1 MSNHFWIFI
10 SAAIVTNFVLVYFLG
25 LCPVIGVTNQS
36 ATGLRLGLATTFVMV
51 LACVAAWVLNTFV
64 LEAAPFL
71 RVISFVVAIASIV
84 QIVEMFVKKV
94 SPPLYRDLGIFL
106 PLIAS
111 NSQVLGLT
119 IFQTN
124 RGYTLLEGV
133 LFAVGAGLGITAVL
147 ALVGGIRERL
157 EFAPIPAVAR
167 GPALV
172 FMIVAALSLVFM
184 GFAGM
189 GSAA

>member
-1 MSNHFWIFI
+1 MSDIFWIFV

-25 LCPVIGVTNQS
+25 LCPVIGVTNKS
-36 ATGLRLGLATTFVMV
+36 VTGLRLGLATTFVMV
-51 LACVAAWVLNTFV
+51 LASLAAWALNTWV
-64 LEAAPFL
+64 LASAPFL

-84 QIVEMFVKKV
+84 QIVELFVKKV
-94 SPPLYRDLGIFL
+94 SPPLYRELGIFL

-111 NSQVLGLT
+111 NSQVLGMT

-124 RGYTLLEGV
+124 RGYTLPQGLM
-133 LFAVGAGLGITAVL
+133 FAIGGGIGITAVL
-147 ALVGGIRERL
+147 ALVGGIRERVQ
-157 EFAPIPAVAR
+157 FAPIPAIAR

-172 FMIVAALSLVFM
+172 FIIVAALSLVFM

-189 GSAA
+189 GTA

>member
-1 MSNHFWIFI
+1 MTNLFWLFV

-25 LCPVIGVTNQS
+25 LCPVIGVTS
-36 ATGLRLGLATTFVMV
+36 KSDTGVRLGLATTFVMV
-51 LACVAAWVLNTFV
+51 LASLAAWVLNTFV
-64 LEAAPFL
+64 LGAAPFL

-84 QIVEMFVKKV
+84 QIVELFVKKT
-94 SPPLYRDLGIFL
+94 SPSLYRELGIFL

-111 NSQVLGLT
+111 NSQVLGMT

-124 RGYTLLEGV
+124 RGYTLIEG
-133 LFAVGAGLGITAVL
+133 LMFAAGGGIGITAVL
-147 ALVGGIRERL
+147 SLVGGIRERT
-157 EFAPIPAVAR
+157 EFAPIPLVAR

-172 FMIVAALSLVFM
+172 FMIAATLSLAFM

-189 GSAA
+189 GAA

>member
-1 MSNHFWIFI
+1 MTDLFWIFI

-25 LCPVIGVTNQS
+25 LCPVIGVTNKS
-36 ATGLRLGLATTFVMV
+36 VTGLRLGLATTFVMV
-51 LACVAAWVLNTFV
+51 LASLAAWILNRFV
-64 LEAAPFL
+64 LVNAPYL
-71 RVISFVVAIASIV
+71 RVIAFIVAIASVV
-84 QIVEMFVKKV
+84 QIVELFIRKV
-94 SPPLYRDLGIFL
+94 SPALYRELGIFL

-124 RGYTLLEGV
+124 RGYTLPQGLM
-133 LFAVGAGLGITAVL
+133 FAIGGGLGITAVL
-147 ALVGGIRERL
+147 AMVGSIRERL
-157 EFAPIPAVAR
+157 DFAPIPAIAR

-172 FMIVAALSLVFM
+172 FIIVAALSLVFM

-189 GSAA
+189 GTA

>member
-1 MSNHFWIFI
+1 MTNLFWLFV

-25 LCPVIGVTNQS
+25 LCPVIGVTNKS

-51 LACVAAWVLNTFV
+51 LASLAAWVLNRYV
-64 LEAAPFL
+64 LDAAPFL

-84 QIVEMFVKKV
+84 QIVELFVKWA
-94 SPPLYRDLGIFL
+94 SPALYRELGIFL

-111 NSQVLGLT
+111 NSQVLGMT

-124 RGYTLLEGV
+124 RGYTLLQG
-133 LFAVGAGLGITAVL
+133 LAFAVGGGLGITAVL
-147 ALVGGIRERL
+147 SLVGGIRERL
-157 EFAPIPAVAR
+157 EFAPVPAIAR

-172 FMIVAALSLVFM
+172 FIIVAVLSMAFM

-189 GSAA
+189 GAA

>member
-1 MSNHFWIFI
+1 MRDLFWIFI

-25 LCPVIGVTNQS
+25 LCPLIGVTNKS

-51 LACVAAWVLNTFV
+51 LASLAAWVLNAYV
-64 LEAAPFL
+64 LDAAPFL

-84 QIVEMFVKKV
+84 QIVELFVKKT
-94 SPPLYRDLGIFL
+94 SPALYRELGIFL

-111 NSQVLGLT
+111 NSQVLGMT

-124 RGYTLLEGV
+124 RGYTLVQGLM
-133 LFAVGAGLGITAVL
+133 FATGGGLGITAAL
-147 ALVGGIRERL
+147 SLVGGIRERTD
-157 EFAPIPAVAR
+157 FAPIPAIAR

-172 FMIVAALSLVFM
+172 FMIAAALSLAFM

-189 GSAA
+189 GAA

>member
-1 MSNHFWIFI
+1 MSDLFWIFF

-25 LCPVIGVTNQS
+25 LCPVIGVTNKS
-36 ATGLRLGLATTFVMV
+36 VTGLRLGLATTFVMV
-51 LACVAAWVLNTFV
+51 LASLAAWILNRFV
-64 LEAAPFL
+64 LVNAPYL
-71 RVISFVVAIASIV
+71 RVIAFIVAIASVV
-84 QIVEMFVKKV
+84 QIVELFIRKV
-94 SPPLYRDLGIFL
+94 SPGLYRELGIFL

-124 RGYTLLEGV
+124 RGYTLPQGLM
-133 LFAVGAGLGITAVL
+133 FAIGGGLGITAVL
-147 ALVGGIRERL
+147 AMVGSIRERL
-157 EFAPIPAVAR
+157 EFAPIPAIAR

-189 GSAA
+189 GTV

>member
-1 MSNHFWIFI
+1 MTDLFWIFV
-10 SAAIVTNFVLVYFLG
+10 SAAVVTNFVLVYFLG
-25 LCPVIGVTNQS
+25 LCPVIGVTSRS

-51 LACVAAWVLNTFV
+51 LAGLAAWVMNAVV
-64 LEAAPFL
+64 LSRAPFL
-71 RVISFVVAIASIV
+71 RIIAFVVAIASIV
-84 QIVEMFVKKV
+84 QIVELFLKKT
-94 SPPLYRDLGIFL
+94 SPSLYRELGIFL

-124 RGYTLLEGV
+124 RGYTLVQGL
-133 LFAVGAGLGITAVL
+133 LFALGGGFGITAVL

-157 EFAPIPAVAR
+157 EFASIPAVAR

-172 FMIVAALSLVFM
+172 FIIVAALSLVFM

-189 GSAA
+189 GSAS

>member
-1 MSNHFWIFI
+1 MSNLFWIFA

-25 LCPVIGVTNQS
+25 LCPVIGVTNKS

-51 LACVAAWVLNTFV
+51 LASLAAWVLNTFV
-64 LEAAPFL
+64 LAAAPFL
-71 RVISFVVAIASIV
+71 RVIAFVVAIASIV
-84 QIVEMFVKKV
+84 QIVELFVKKV
-94 SPPLYRDLGIFL
+94 SPSLYRELGIFL

-111 NSQVLGLT
+111 NSQVLGMT

-124 RGYTLLEGV
+124 RGYTLFEV
-133 LFAVGAGLGITAVL
+133 LMFAFGGGLGITAVL
-147 ALVGGIRERL
+147 SLVGGIRERTDL
-157 EFAPIPAVAR
+157 APIPAVAK

-172 FMIVAALSLVFM
+172 FMIVATLSLAFM

-189 GSAA
+189 GAA

>member
-1 MSNHFWIFI
+1 MSDLFWIFF

-25 LCPVIGVTNQS
+25 LCPVIGVTNKS
-36 ATGLRLGLATTFVMV
+36 VTGLRLGLATTFVMV
-51 LACVAAWVLNTFV
+51 LASLAAWILNRFV
-64 LEAAPFL
+64 LANAPYL
-71 RVISFVVAIASIV
+71 RVIAFIVAIASVV
-84 QIVEMFVKKV
+84 QIVELFIRKV
-94 SPPLYRDLGIFL
+94 SPGLYRELGIFL

-124 RGYTLLEGV
+124 RGYTLAQGLM
-133 LFAVGAGLGITAVL
+133 FAIGGGLGITAVL
-147 ALVGGIRERL
+147 AMVGSIRERL
-157 EFAPIPAVAR
+157 EFAPIPAIAR

-189 GSAA
+189 GTV

>member
-1 MSNHFWIFI
+1 MTDHFLIFF

-25 LCPVIGVTNQS
+25 LCPVIGVTNRS

-51 LACVAAWVLNTFV
+51 LASLAAWTMNFV
-64 LEAAPFL
+64 LAQAPYL
-71 RVISFVVAIASIV
+71 RVIAFITAIASIV
-84 QIVEMFVKKV
+84 QIVELFVKKV
-94 SPPLYRDLGIFL
+94 SPALFKELGIFL

-124 RGYTLLEGV
+124 RGYTLVEGL
-133 LFAVGAGLGITAVL
+133 LFAFGGGLGITAVL
-147 ALVGGIRERL
+147 AIVGSVRERL
-157 EFAPIPAVAR
+157 ELAPIPAVAR

-172 FMIVAALSLVFM
+172 FFIVAALSLVFM

-189 GSAA
+189 GTA

>member
-1 MSNHFWIFI
+1 MNLFWVFI

-25 LCPVIGVTNQS
+25 LCPLIGVTNQS

-51 LACVAAWVLNTFV
+51 LASLAAWVLNTFV
-64 LEAAPFL
+64 LAAAPFL
-71 RVISFVVAIASIV
+71 RVIAFVVAIASIV
-84 QIVEMFVKKV
+84 QIVELFVKKT
-94 SPPLYRDLGIFL
+94 SPSLYRELGIFL

-111 NSQVLGLT
+111 NSQVLGMA

-124 RGYTLLEGV
+124 RGYTLLEGLV
-133 LFAVGAGLGITAVL
+133 FAVGGGLGITAVL
-147 ALVGGIRERL
+147 ALVGGIRERT
-157 EFAPIPAVAR
+157 EFAPIPAIAR

-172 FMIVAALSLVFM
+172 FMIAAALSLAFM

-189 GSAA
+189 GSA

>member
-1 MSNHFWIFI
+1 MNNVFWIFV

-25 LCPVIGVTNQS
+25 LCPLIGVTNKS
-36 ATGLRLGLATTFVMV
+36 NTGLRLGLATTFVMV
-51 LACVAAWVLNTFV
+51 LASLAAWVLNSWV
-64 LEAAPFL
+64 LATAPFL

-84 QIVEMFVKKV
+84 QIVELFVKKTTP
-94 SPPLYRDLGIFL
+94 SLYRELGIFL

-111 NSQVLGLT
+111 NSQVLGMT

-124 RGYTLLEGV
+124 RGYTLIEG
-133 LFAVGAGLGITAVL
+133 LMFATGGGLGITAVL

-172 FMIVAALSLVFM
+172 FMIAATLSLAFM

-189 GSAA
+189 GSG

>member
-1 MSNHFWIFI
+1 MSNLMWTFI

-25 LCPVIGVTNQS
+25 LCPVIGVTNKS

-51 LACVAAWVLNTFV
+51 LASLAAWVLNRFV

-84 QIVEMFVKKV
+84 QIVELFVKKTT
-94 SPPLYRDLGIFL
+94 PALYRELGSFL

-111 NSQVLGLT
+111 NSQVLGMT

-124 RGYTLLEGV
+124 RGYSLVEG
-133 LFAVGAGLGITAVL
+133 LMFAAGGGLGITAVL
-147 ALVGGIRERL
+147 SLVGGIRERL
-157 EFAPIPAVAR
+157 EFAPIPRVAR

-172 FMIVAALSLVFM
+172 FIIVAMLSLVFM

-189 GSAA
+189 GTA

>member
-1 MSNHFWIFI
+1 MSDLFWIFI

-51 LACVAAWVLNTFV
+51 LASLAAWFLNRFV
-64 LEAAPFL
+64 LETAPFL
-71 RVISFVVAIASIV
+71 RVIAFVVAIASIV
-84 QIVEMFVKKV
+84 QIVELFVKKT
-94 SPPLYRDLGIFL
+94 SPSLYRELGIFL

-111 NSQVLGLT
+111 NSQVLLLA

-124 RGYTLLEGV
+124 RGYTLTQGLA
-133 LFAVGAGLGITAVL
+133 FALGGGLGITAVL
-147 ALVGGIRERL
+147 AIVGILRERL
-157 EFAPIPAVAR
+157 EFAPVPAIAR
-167 GPALV
+167 GPAIV
-172 FMIVAALSLVFM
+172 FMIVALLSLIFM

-189 GSAA
+189 GTA

>member
-1 MSNHFWIFI
+1 MSNLFWTFV

-25 LCPVIGVTNQS
+25 LCPVIGVTNRS
-36 ATGLRLGLATTFVMV
+36 VTGLRLGLATTFVMV
-51 LACVAAWVLNTFV
+51 LASFAAWVLNRFV
-64 LEAAPFL
+64 LGAAPFL
-71 RVISFVVAIASIV
+71 RVIAFVVAIASIV
-84 QIVEMFVKKV
+84 QVVELFVKKTTP
-94 SPPLYRDLGIFL
+94 SLYRELGIFL

-111 NSQVLGLT
+111 NSQVLGMT

-124 RGYTLLEGV
+124 RGYTLVEG
-133 LFAVGAGLGITAVL
+133 LMFALGGGLGITAVL
-147 ALVGGIRERL
+147 SLVGGIRERM

-172 FMIVAALSLVFM
+172 FIIVAALSLVFM

-189 GSAA
+189 GTA

>member
-1 MSNHFWIFI
+1 MTDYFWIFF

-25 LCPVIGVTNQS
+25 LCPVIGVTNKS
-36 ATGLRLGLATTFVMV
+36 VTGLRLGLATTFVMV
-51 LACVAAWVLNTFV
+51 LASLAAWILNRFV
-64 LEAAPFL
+64 LENAPYL
-71 RVISFVVAIASIV
+71 RVIAFIVAIASVV
-84 QIVEMFVKKV
+84 QIVELFIRKV
-94 SPPLYRDLGIFL
+94 SPGLYRELGIFL

-124 RGYTLLEGV
+124 RGYTLPQGLM
-133 LFAVGAGLGITAVL
+133 FAIGGGLGITAVL
-147 ALVGGIRERL
+147 AMVGSIRERL

-189 GSAA
+189 GTV

>member
-1 MSNHFWIFI
+1 MSNHFLIFF

-25 LCPVIGVTNQS
+25 LCPVIGVTNKS
-36 ATGLRLGLATTFVMV
+36 DTCVRLGLATTFVMV
-51 LACVAAWVLNTFV
+51 LASIAAWAMNFV
-64 LEAAPFL
+64 LVHAPFL
-71 RVISFVVAIASIV
+71 RVIAFIVAIASIV
-84 QIVEMFVKKV
+84 QLTELFIKKL
-94 SPPLYRDLGIFL
+94 SPTLYRELGIFL

-111 NSQVLGLT
+111 NSQVLLLA

-124 RGYTLLEGV
+124 RGYTLTQGLV
-133 LFAVGAGLGITAVL
+133 FALGGGLGITAVL
-147 ALVGGIRERL
+147 SIIGTIRERM
-157 EFAPIPAVAR
+157 EFAPVPAIAR

-189 GSAA
+189 GTA

>member
-1 MSNHFWIFI
+1 
-10 SAAIVTNFVLVYFLG
+10 
-25 LCPVIGVTNQS
+25 
-36 ATGLRLGLATTFVMV
+36 MV
-51 LACVAAWVLNTFV
+51 LASLAAWILNRFILV
-64 LEAAPFL
+64 NAPYL
-71 RVISFVVAIASIV
+71 RVISFIVAIASVV
-84 QIVEMFVKKV
+84 QIVELFIRKV
-94 SPPLYRDLGIFL
+94 SPGLYRELGIFL

-124 RGYTLLEGV
+124 RGYTLPEG
-133 LFAVGAGLGITAVL
+133 LMFAIGGGLGITAVL
-147 ALVGGIRERL
+147 AMVGSIRERL
-157 EFAPIPAVAR
+157 EFAPIPAIAR

-189 GSAA
+189 GTV

>member
-1 MSNHFWIFI
+1 MSNLFWIFA

-25 LCPVIGVTNQS
+25 LCPVIGVTNKS
-36 ATGLRLGLATTFVMV
+36 ATGLRLGLATTFVMT
-51 LACVAAWVLNTFV
+51 LASLAAWLLNTFV
-64 LEAAPFL
+64 LGAAPFL

-84 QIVEMFVKKV
+84 QIVELFVKKV
-94 SPPLYRDLGIFL
+94 SPPLYRELGIFL

-111 NSQVLGLT
+111 NSQVLGMT

-124 RGYTLLEGV
+124 RGYTLLEGL
-133 LFAVGAGLGITAVL
+133 LFAVGGGLGITAVL
-147 ALVGGIRERL
+147 SLVGGIRERM
-157 EFAPIPAVAR
+157 EFAPIPRIAR

-172 FMIVAALSLVFM
+172 FIIVAALSLVFM
-184 GFAGM
+184 GFAGL

>member
-1 MSNHFWIFI
+1 MRDLFWIFI

-25 LCPVIGVTNQS
+25 LCPLIGVTNKS
-36 ATGLRLGLATTFVMV
+36 VTGLRLGLATTFVMV
-51 LACVAAWVLNTFV
+51 LASLAAWVLNAYV

-84 QIVEMFVKKV
+84 QIVELFVKKT
-94 SPPLYRDLGIFL
+94 SPALYRELGIFL

-111 NSQVLGLT
+111 NSQVLGMT

-124 RGYTLLEGV
+124 RGYTLVQGLM
-133 LFAVGAGLGITAVL
+133 FAVGGGLGITAAL
-147 ALVGGIRERL
+147 SLVGGIRERA
-157 EFAPIPAVAR
+157 EFAPIPAIAR

-172 FMIVAALSLVFM
+172 FMIAATLSLAFM

-189 GSAA
+189 GAA

>member
-1 MSNHFWIFI
+1 MKDTFLIFV

-25 LCPVIGVTNQS
+25 LCPVIGVTNKS
-36 ATGLRLGLATTFVMV
+36 VTGLRLGLATTFVMV
-51 LACVAAWVLNTFV
+51 LASFAAWVMNTFV
-64 LEAAPFL
+64 LERVPFL
-71 RVISFVVAIASIV
+71 RVIAFVVAIASIV
-84 QIVEMFVKKV
+84 QIVELFVKKV
-94 SPPLYRDLGIFL
+94 APPLYRELGIFL

-124 RGYTLLEGV
+124 RGYSLLEG
-133 LFAVGAGLGITAVL
+133 LTFAVGGGVGITAVL
-147 ALVGGIRERL
+147 ALVGGMRQRL

-172 FMIVAALSLVFM
+172 FIIVAMLSLVFM

-189 GSAA
+189 A

>member
-1 MSNHFWIFI
+1 MKDMFWLFV
-10 SAAIVTNFVLVYFLG
+10 SASIVTNFVLVYFLG
-25 LCPVIGVTNQS
+25 LCPVIGVTNKS

-51 LACVAAWVLNTFV
+51 LASLSAWVLNTFV
-64 LEAAPFL
+64 LGPAPFL
-71 RVISFVVAIASIV
+71 RVISFVIAIASIV
-84 QIVEMFVKKV
+84 QVVELFVKKV
-94 SPPLYRDLGIFL
+94 TPSLYRELGIFL

-124 RGYTLLEGV
+124 RGYTLLQGMV
-133 LFAVGAGLGITAVL
+133 FAVGGGIGITAVL
-147 ALVGGIRERL
+147 SIVGGIRERL
-157 EFAPIPAVAR
+157 EFATIPRVAR

-172 FMIVAALSLVFM
+172 FLIVAMLSLVFM

-189 GSAA
+189 GTA

>member
-1 MSNHFWIFI
+1 MNDLFWIFI

-25 LCPVIGVTNQS
+25 LCPLIGVTNKS

-51 LACVAAWVLNTFV
+51 LASLAAWVLNAYV
-64 LEAAPFL
+64 LDAAPFL

-84 QIVEMFVKKV
+84 QIVELFVKKT
-94 SPPLYRDLGIFL
+94 SPGLYRELGIFL

-111 NSQVLGLT
+111 NSQVLGMT

-124 RGYTLLEGV
+124 RGYTLVQGLV
-133 LFAVGAGLGITAVL
+133 FAAGGGLGITAAL
-147 ALVGGIRERL
+147 SLVGGIRERT
-157 EFAPIPAVAR
+157 EFAPIPAIAR

-172 FMIVAALSLVFM
+172 FMIAATLSLAFM

-189 GSAA
+189 GAA

>member
-1 MSNHFWIFI
+1 MSDLFWIFV

-25 LCPVIGVTNQS
+25 LCPVIGVTNKS

-51 LACVAAWVLNTFV
+51 LASLAAWVLNKYV
-64 LEAAPFL
+64 LAAAPFL

-84 QIVEMFVKKV
+84 QIVELFVKKT
-94 SPPLYRDLGIFL
+94 SPSLYRELGIFL

-111 NSQVLGLT
+111 NSQVLGMT

-124 RGYTLLEGV
+124 RGYTLLEG
-133 LFAVGAGLGITAVL
+133 LMFAVGGGLGITAVL
-147 ALVGGIRERL
+147 SLVGGIRERTD
-157 EFAPIPAVAR
+157 FAPIPAVAR

-172 FMIVAALSLVFM
+172 FMIAATLSLAFM

-189 GSAA
+189 GAA

>member
-1 MSNHFWIFI
+1 MKDLFWTFV

-25 LCPVIGVTNQS
+25 LCPVIGVTNKS

-51 LACVAAWVLNTFV
+51 LASLAAWALNAFV

-84 QIVEMFVKKV
+84 QIVELFVKKT
-94 SPPLYRDLGIFL
+94 SPALYRELGIFL

-111 NSQVLGLT
+111 NSQVLGMT

-124 RGYTLLEGV
+124 RGYSLLEGLV
-133 LFAVGAGLGITAVL
+133 FAVGGGLGITAVL
-147 ALVGGIRERL
+147 SIVGSVREKL
-157 EFAPIPAVAR
+157 EFAPIPAIAR

-172 FMIVAALSLVFM
+172 FIIVAVLSLVFM

-189 GSAA
+189 GTA

>member
-1 MSNHFWIFI
+1 MKDMFLIFV
-10 SAAIVTNFVLVYFLG
+10 SAAVVTNFVLVYFLG
-25 LCPVIGVTNQS
+25 LCPVIGVTSKS

-51 LACVAAWVLNTFV
+51 LASLAAWALNFV
-64 LEAAPFL
+64 LVAAPFL

-84 QIVEMFVKKV
+84 QIVELFVKKV
-94 SPPLYRDLGIFL
+94 TPGLYRELGIFL

-111 NSQVLGLT
+111 NSQVLGMA

-124 RGYTLLEGV
+124 RGYTLLQGIA
-133 LFAVGAGLGITAVL
+133 FALGGGLGITAVL
-147 ALVGGIRERL
+147 SVVGGIRERL
-157 EFAPIPAVAR
+157 EFAPIPPVAR

-172 FMIVAALSLVFM
+172 FIIVAGLSLVFM

-189 GSAA
+189 GSA